1 MPVKMW
7 VVKDGQREPAARSS
21 CSTASASS
29 TIVTP
34 GSTSGATAA
43 IVRSTVTIARPIAS
57 SSSSVLMRRS
67 SFTSR
72 EPVRSRSGPRIR
84 PSSSTVSAQTRSPTA
99 TDVAPRPARDA
110 LEGRVAVVGLVH
122 DDDLSLGLLAHVE
135 GREHA
140 REEEDRVRRRA

>member
-1 MPVKMW
+1 MW

-34 GSTSGATAA
+34 GTTSGATAA

-72 EPVRSRSGPRIR
+72 EPVRSRSEPRMR
-84 PSSSTVSAQTRSPTA
+84 PRLSTVSAQTRSPTA
-99 TDVAPRPARDA
+99 TAAGAEAPRDA

-135 GREHA
+135 GREHP
-140 REEEDRVRRRA
+140 REEEDRVARPA